1 VWTLQVFIKL
11 CFLQTTGKNDSG
23 FSIFG
28 VLKNLQK
35 YQRARFSQDAKN
47 RSVQRL
53 DTLVFSISSILIK
66 AVNSWQFA
74 ASKISI
80 YSEISA

>member
-1 VWTLQVFIKL
+1 VDTSGFYQTLF
-11 CFLQTTGKNDSG
+11 FANYRKNDFG

-28 VLKNLQK
+28 VLKNLENCQVV
-35 YQRARFSQDAKN
+35 RFSQDAKN
-47 RSVQRL
+47 RSVQGL